1 MNALC
6 RISILYIPSQ
16 TLSLAQTHET
26 VTFRYEGAITGNNKA
41 HVLGDLP
48 VLGGN
53 DVALGILMVEID
65 DDVWEIDV
73 SLPVNRDYNYQLY
86 SGANAVVSGN
96 SNRPALMPPPGSS
109 NESIRQAAHDI
120 PRSLRLAM

>member
-73 SLPVNRDYNYQLY
+73 SLPVNRDYNYQFY
-86 SGANAVVSGN
+86 SGANDVGSVINANTSPTLPAILR
-96 SNRPALMPPPGSS
+96 NRSPGSS
-109 NESIRQAAHDI
+109 GLLNHKKRT
-120 PRSLRLAM
+120 P